1 MTDQKLKMKSPLVFL
16 LSASLLLTACGG
28 GVGQSP
34 APTSSSPRPDRPLV
48 GHFTDSPVEG
58 LTYMTESQSG
68 ITDASGA
75 FKYKEGE
82 TIQFSIGNLLLG
94 ARVDAVEEMTPVDLI
109 PGVVLPTTT
118 SKVENLFEQ
127 IYQTPAPPEALAFNK
142 LHNMVTFL
150 QALDSDKDASNGIT
164 IAAGI
169 GTLLNAEIDVEGIS
183 LDFDKDYYSF
193 RSDSLLK
200 RVLMAAQSQNLVDSA
215 FVPLPGRAL
224 DHFYDAQGISHSI
237 VLQGTTSYDTNGDGI
252 ADSIYTYTYDSNGN
266 RLTVSSDTNG
276 DGTAESIYTY
286 THDSNGNLLTN
297 SYDSNGDGTANY
309 IGTYTYDSNGNQLT
323 SSYDTNG
330 DGTAESIYTYTYDSN
345 GNQLTF
351 SYDGNADGIADSISS
366 YTYDSNGNQLTSSN
380 DSNADGITDR
390 ITTYTYVP
398 GSFMGWLLS
407 QFD

>member
-286 THDSNGNLLTN
+286 T
-297 SYDSNGDGTANY
+297 
-309 IGTYTYDSNGNQLT
+309 
-323 SSYDTNG
+323 
-330 DGTAESIYTYTYDSN
+330 YDSN